1 MDKGS
6 SGGISLA
13 VAGIVAGLLLE
24 GGNLG
29 QILQPTAALIVFGG
43 TMGAVLLQF
52 PLPTV
57 IAAFRGVGGVFTG
70 PTKHNDQLISL
81 LISFANKARRNG
93 VVSLDQDLQSVQDP
107 HLKQS
112 LRLAVDGT
120 DPSDLRKI

>member
-6 SGGISLA
+6 IGGVVLA
-13 VAGIVAGLLLE
+13 VAGIVAGLLIE

-57 IAAFRGVGGVFTG
+57 VAAFRSLAHVFAS
-70 PTKHNDQLISL
+70 PAKPNDQLI
-81 LISFANKARRNG
+81 
-93 VVSLDQDLQSVQDP
+93 
-107 HLKQS
+107 
-112 LRLAVDGT
+112 RLAGRLCQQGS
-120 DPSDLRKI
+120 PQRRRLS